1 MKTRIQEDR
10 LISRIEA
17 MEQQIKMYA
26 QDYSQTD
33 LKTQLAES
41 YKSKFDLENYTKER
55 LRDYHKQLVEGSE
68 KLQDTTRDLNKVQDD
83 CSNVRTAY
91 DKLLVEYDAMR
102 SSNRKQ
108 QIELKEHQER
118 LVYISCLFVVFILCS
133 E

>member
-41 YKSKFDLENYTKER
+41 YKSKYDLENYTKER

-68 KLQDTTRDLNKVQDD
+68 KLQDTTRELNKAQDEY
-83 CSNVRTAY
+83 SNVRTAY
-91 DKLLVEYDAMR
+91 DKFLVEYEIMR
-102 SSNRKQ
+102 NSNRKQ
-108 QIELKEHQER
+108 QIEIKEHQER
-118 LVYISCLFVVFILCS
+118 LI
-133 E
+133 